1 VKSQHFRTLFAMVRA
16 HWFATV
22 LCCLIGALGAGALS
36 MAIPVRYEASAR
48 LFVAT
53 PNWNDNTASGHPD
66 PNGRV
71 QTFAFGDEFSQH
83 RAITYAQLANTER
96 VAAAVIARLGLQT
109 TPHELAGRIS
119 ARVVPDTVM
128 LDVQATDPS
137 PDQAARIANA
147 AAEELTKVIFEL
159 ETPFKLTTSPVV
171 PLIIKR
177 AVPPTGPAAPR
188 LDLNV
193 IAGLVLGLL
202 VGVTYAAARQSMQT
216 ANFPE
221 ELVTSETTLGVLHSP
236 EVPTFATVDDLPH
249 ELAEDVR
256 FLCLRLSSVMEHA
269 GADDTGRTILFASP
283 RAGSA
288 AGTAAVLVAAGF
300 AELDHRV
307 AIVMTNFA
315 SAASSAS
322 EQGLGEVLDGRVSLK
337 TVLRYDDSGRVGV
350 IVAGSTETPS
360 VAALTGAAMAAVV
373 EQLESAFDYV
383 IFTGSALLESTDSL
397 ALAGKSHAAVVICPV
412 PPSTA
417 AETAESERLLG
428 LTPTAVLGRVVMSSR
443 KREVKD
449 SNDIGA
455 QLVRGSSQA

>member
-1 VKSQHFRTLFAMVRA
+1 
-16 HWFATV
+16 
-22 LCCLIGALGAGALS
+22 
-36 MAIPVRYEASAR
+36 
-48 LFVAT
+48 
-53 PNWNDNTASGHPD
+53 
-66 PNGRV
+66 
-71 QTFAFGDEFSQH
+71 
-83 RAITYAQLANTER
+83 
-96 VAAAVIARLGLQT
+96 
-109 TPHELAGRIS
+109 
-119 ARVVPDTVM
+119 
-128 LDVQATDPS
+128 
-137 PDQAARIANA
+137 
-147 AAEELTKVIFEL
+147 
-159 ETPFKLTTSPVV
+159 
-171 PLIIKR
+171 
-177 AVPPTGPAAPR
+177 
-188 LDLNV
+188 
-193 IAGLVLGLL
+193 
-202 VGVTYAAARQSMQT
+202 
-216 ANFPE
+216 
-221 ELVTSETTLGVLHSP
+221 
-236 EVPTFATVDDLPH
+236 
-249 ELAEDVR
+249 
-256 FLCLRLSSVMEHA
+256 
-269 GADDTGRTILFASP
+269 
-283 RAGSA
+283 
-288 AGTAAVLVAAGF
+288 
-300 AELDHRV
+300 LDHRV

-350 IVAGSTETPS
+350 IVAGSAETPS